1 MINNNYIID
10 KGELLKDKLLEY
22 GFTKKGNNYY
32 YQYKLSNK
40 DLLLKITIGNNN
52 KIDIYDTNF
61 NDLYI
66 MSNSTYSKEVY
77 NEVIKVLDDIVSK
90 CVLDN
95 KILID
100 NYIKDKY
107 FIDGEHPWDKY
118 PHFETFK
125 KNGKWF
131 LLYMDVKGS
140 VFNLKEDIVR
150 VVNLKLD
157 IKRDNKVIFDGY
169 HMNKKYWVSVLIDK
183 IDINY
188 LYELIDNSYR
198 NVG

>member
-10 KGELLKDKLLEY
+10 KGEILKDKLLEY

-77 NEVIKVLDDIVSK
+77 DEVIKVLDDIVSK

-100 NYIKDKY
+100 N
-107 FIDGEHPWDKY
+107 
-118 PHFETFK
+118 
-125 KNGKWF
+125 
-131 LLYMDVKGS
+131 
-140 VFNLKEDIVR
+140 
-150 VVNLKLD
+150 
-157 IKRDNKVIFDGY
+157 
-169 HMNKKYWVSVLIDK
+169 
-183 IDINY
+183 
-188 LYELIDNSYR
+188 
-198 NVG
+198 

>member
-10 KGELLKDKLLEY
+10 KGEILKDKLLEY

-118 PHFETFK
+118 SHFETFK

-140 VFNLKEDIVR
+140 AFNLKEDIVR

-169 HMNKKYWVSVLIDK
+169 HMNKKYWVSVLID
-183 IDINY
+183 
-188 LYELIDNSYR
+188 NSYR

>member
-10 KGELLKDKLLEY
+10 KGEILKDKLLEY

-140 VFNLKEDIVR
+140 AFNL
-150 VVNLKLD
+150 
-157 IKRDNKVIFDGY
+157 FDGY